1 MESSGYKISNRS
13 NPFSV
18 NSLLSDSSLKKFHPY
33 LRQSSMFRNLDLS
46 MLGPRIE
53 LPTLAPPNPPSP
65 VTPAGKGVQ
74 VSLENNEL
82 WKKFHALNTE
92 MIITKTGRRMFPP
105 IKLKLNGLNPNS
117 KYIVLMDMVPAD
129 DHRYKYQN
137 SEWVIAGK
145 AEPTVPGRMYIHPD
159 SPATGLQWMK
169 GPVTFHK
176 MKLTNNTLD
185 QQGHIILNSMHRYQP
200 RIHVVEANDIKWL
213 QFASFTTVSYPETVF
228 MAVTAYQ
235 NDQITQLKIDHNPF
249 AKGFRDLCSNKNKDK
264 NQARSPT
271 QVSSTTSDHQSP
283 QRLLTEPSGKSPEPT
298 ISSERPLPGGFDT
311 SPTYVPAMYPGS
323 LPSTL
328 HPPTMLQLKDS
339 LIASHHSLL
348 ATAASTLLNKAAAS
362 QLLQATPPTLS
373 LPQPFKL
380 DLKQALE
387 ALAQQVALEK
397 SSSLLK
403 QTIKT
408 WRPWEDR

>member
-1 MESSGYKISNRS
+1 MESTGFKISSRS

-53 LPTLAPPNPPSP
+53 LPALAPPTPPSP
-65 VTPAGKGVQ
+65 VAPAGKGVQ
-74 VSLENNEL
+74 VTLENKEL
-82 WKKFHALNTE
+82 WEKFHALNTE

-105 IKLKLNGLNPNS
+105 IKVKLSGLNPNS
-117 KYIVLMDMVPAD
+117 KYIVLMDMTPAD

-213 QFASFTTVSYPETVF
+213 QFASFTTVSFPETVF

-264 NQARSPT
+264 IQAISPGH
-271 QVSSTTSDHQSP
+271 VSSTTTEQQSP
-283 QRLLTEPSGKSPEPT
+283 QRLGPDTAGKSPEPNT
-298 ISSERPLPGGFDT
+298 ANGPLPGGYDT
-311 SPTYVPAMYPGS
+311 PPTYVPAMYPGT
-323 LPSTL
+323 LPTSL
-328 HPPTMLQLKDS
+328 HPPTMLHLKDS
-339 LIASHHSLL
+339 LIANHNSLL
-348 ATAASTLLNKAAAS
+348 ATAASSLLNKAAAS
-362 QLLQATPPTLS
+362 QMLHPPSSSLL
-373 LPQPFKL
+373 QPFKL

-387 ALAQQVALEK
+387 ALAHQVALEK